1 MNKKELIFFLTHNNI
16 LKTKSII
23 EAFEKIDR
31 KDFILKKYANEAYND
46 YPLDI
51 GFNQTISQPSTVA
64 FMLELLSP
72 EKGDKILDVGSGSGW
87 TTALLGYIAGSEGKV
102 CGVELIPDLVLFGR
116 ANLEKYDFKNTKIY
130 QATKDLGLK
139 DKGPFDKILV
149 SASARDVPEELVN
162 QLKVGGTMVIPIQD
176 SIFRIFKK
184 SRKQIE
190 KEKIPGFIFVPLI
203 Y

>member
-1 MNKKELIFFLTHNNI
+1 MNKKELIFFLTRNNI

-23 EAFEKIDR
+23 QAFEKIDR
-31 KDFILKKYANEAYND
+31 KDFILKKYTNEAYND

-51 GFNQTISQPSTVA
+51 GSNQTISQPSTVA

-72 EKGDKILDVGSGSGW
+72 KKGDKILDVGSGSGW
-87 TTALLGYIAGSEGKV
+87 TTALLGYIVGSEGKV
-102 CGVELIPDLVLFGR
+102 CGIELIPDLVLFGR

-139 DKGPFDKILV
+139 DKGLFDKILV
-149 SASARDVPEELVN
+149 SASARDVPEELIK

-176 SIFRIFKK
+176 SIFRLFKK
-184 SRKQIE
+184 SRKKIE
-190 KEKIPGFIFVPLI
+190 KEKIPGFVFVPLI

>member
-1 MNKKELIFFLTHNNI
+1 MNKKELIFFLTRNNI

-23 EAFEKIDR
+23 QAFEKIDR
-31 KDFILKKYANEAYND
+31 KDFILKKYTNEAYND

-51 GFNQTISQPSTVA
+51 GSNQTISQPSTVA

-72 EKGDKILDVGSGSGW
+72 KKGDKILDVGSGSGW
-87 TTALLGYIAGSEGKV
+87 TTALLGYIVGSEGKV
-102 CGVELIPDLVLFGR
+102 CGIELIPDLVLFGR

-139 DKGPFDKILV
+139 DKCPFDKILV
-149 SASARDVPEELVN
+149 SASARDVPEELIK

-176 SIFRIFKK
+176 SIFRLFKK
-184 SRKQIE
+184 SRKKIE
-190 KEKIPGFIFVPLI
+190 KEKIPGFVFVPLI

>member
-1 MNKKELIFFLTHNNI
+1 MNKKELIIFLTRNNI

-31 KDFILKKYANEAYND
+31 KDFILKKYTNEAYND

-51 GFNQTISQPSTVA
+51 GSNQTISQPSTVA

-72 EKGDKILDVGSGSGW
+72 KKGDKILDVGSGSGW
-87 TTALLGYIAGSEGKV
+87 TTALLGYIVGSEGKV
-102 CGVELIPDLVLFGR
+102 CGIELIPDLVLFGR

-149 SASARDVPEELVN
+149 SASARDVPEELIK

-176 SIFRIFKK
+176 SIFRLFKK
-184 SRKQIE
+184 SRKKIE
-190 KEKIPGFIFVPLI
+190 KEKIPGFVFVPLI

>member
-1 MNKKELIFFLTHNNI
+1 MNKKELIFFLTRNNI

-23 EAFEKIDR
+23 QAFEKIDR
-31 KDFILKKYANEAYND
+31 KDFILKKYTNEVYND

-72 EKGDKILDVGSGSGW
+72 KKGDKILDVGSGSGW
-87 TTALLGYIAGSEGKV
+87 TTTLLGYIVGGEGKV

-116 ANLEKYDFKNTKIY
+116 ANLEKYDFKNVKIY

>member
-1 MNKKELIFFLTHNNI
+1 MNKKELIFFLTRNNI

-31 KDFILKKYANEAYND
+31 KDFILKKYTNEAYND

-51 GFNQTISQPSTVA
+51 GSNQTISQPSTVA

-72 EKGDKILDVGSGSGW
+72 KKGDKILDVGSGSGW
-87 TTALLGYIAGSEGKV
+87 TTALLGYIVGSEGKV
-102 CGVELIPDLVLFGR
+102 CGIELIPDLVLFGR

-176 SIFRIFKK
+176 SIFRLFKK
-184 SRKQIE
+184 SRKKIE
-190 KEKIPGFIFVPLI
+190 KEKIPGFVFVPLI

>member
-1 MNKKELIFFLTHNNI
+1 MNKKELIIFLTRNNI

-31 KDFILKKYANEAYND
+31 KDFILKKYTNEVYND

-72 EKGDKILDVGSGSGW
+72 KRGDKILDVGSGSGW
-87 TTALLGYIAGSEGKV
+87 TTALLGYMVGSEGKV
-102 CGVELIPDLVLFGR
+102 YGVEFIPDLVLFGR
-116 ANLEKYDFKNTKIY
+116 ANFEKYDFKNTKIY

>member
-1 MNKKELIFFLTHNNI
+1 MNKKELIFFLTRNNI

-31 KDFILKKYANEAYND
+31 KDFILKKHTNEAYND

-51 GFNQTISQPSTVA
+51 GSNQTISQPSTVA

-72 EKGDKILDVGSGSGW
+72 KKGDKILDVGSGSGW
-87 TTALLGYIAGSEGKV
+87 TTALLGYIVGSEGKV
-102 CGVELIPDLVLFGR
+102 CGIELIPDLVLFGR

-149 SASARDVPEELVN
+149 SASARDVPEELIK

-176 SIFRIFKK
+176 SIFRLFKK
-184 SRKQIE
+184 SRKKIE

>member
-1 MNKKELIFFLTHNNI
+1 MNKKELIFFLTRNNI

-31 KDFILKKYANEAYND
+31 KNFILKKYTNEAYND

-51 GFNQTISQPSTVA
+51 GSNQTISQPSTVA

-72 EKGDKILDVGSGSGW
+72 KKGDKILDVGSGSGW
-87 TTALLGYIAGSEGKV
+87 TTALLGYIVGSEGKV
-102 CGVELIPDLVLFGR
+102 CGIELIPDLVLFGR

-176 SIFRIFKK
+176 SIFRLFKK
-184 SRKQIE
+184 SRKKIE
-190 KEKIPGFIFVPLI
+190 KEKIPGFVFVPLI

>member
-1 MNKKELIFFLTHNNI
+1 MNKKELIFFLTRNNI

-31 KDFILKKYANEAYND
+31 KDFILKKYTNEAYND

-51 GFNQTISQPSTVA
+51 GSNQTISQPSTVA

-72 EKGDKILDVGSGSGW
+72 KKGDKILDVGSGSGW
-87 TTALLGYIAGSEGKV
+87 TTALLGYIVGSEGKV
-102 CGVELIPDLVLFGR
+102 CGIELIPDLVLFGR

-139 DKGPFDKILV
+139 DNGPFDKILV
-149 SASARDVPEELVN
+149 YA
-162 QLKVGGTMVIPIQD
+162 
-176 SIFRIFKK
+176 
-184 SRKQIE
+184 
-190 KEKIPGFIFVPLI
+190 
-203 Y
+203 

>member
-1 MNKKELIFFLTHNNI
+1 MNKKELIFFLTRNNI

-23 EAFEKIDR
+23 QAFEKIDR
-31 KDFILKKYANEAYND
+31 KDFILKKYTNEAYND

-51 GFNQTISQPSTVA
+51 GSNQTISQPSTVA

-72 EKGDKILDVGSGSGW
+72 KKGDKILDVGSGSGW
-87 TTALLGYIAGSEGKV
+87 TTALLGYIVGSEGKV
-102 CGVELIPDLVLFGR
+102 CGIELIPDLVLFGR

-149 SASARDVPEELVN
+149 SASARDVPEELIK

-176 SIFRIFKK
+176 SIFRLFKK
-184 SRKQIE
+184 SRKKIE
-190 KEKIPGFIFVPLI
+190 KEKIPGFVFVPLI

>member
-1 MNKKELIFFLTHNNI
+1 MNKKELIFFLTRNNI

-31 KDFILKKYANEAYND
+31 KDFILKKYTNEAYND

-51 GFNQTISQPSTVA
+51 GSNQTISQPSTVA

-72 EKGDKILDVGSGSGW
+72 KKGDKILDVGSGSGW
-87 TTALLGYIAGSEGKV
+87 TTALLGYIVGSEGKV
-102 CGVELIPDLVLFGR
+102 CGIELIPDLVLFGR

-149 SASARDVPEELVN
+149 SASARDVPEELIK

-176 SIFRIFKK
+176 SIFRLFKK
-184 SRKQIE
+184 SRKKIE
-190 KEKIPGFIFVPLI
+190 KEKIPGFVFVPLI

>member
-31 KDFILKKYANEAYND
+31 KDFILKKYTNEVYND

-72 EKGDKILDVGSGSGW
+72 KRGDKILDVGSGSGW
-87 TTALLGYIAGSEGKV
+87 TTALLGYMVGSEGKV
-102 CGVELIPDLVLFGR
+102 YGVEFIPDLVLLGR
-116 ANLEKYDFKNTKIY
+116 ANFEKYDFKNTKIY

>member
-1 MNKKELIFFLTHNNI
+1 MNKKELIIFLTRNNI

-31 KDFILKKYANEAYND
+31 KDFILKKYTNEVYND

-72 EKGDKILDVGSGSGW
+72 KRGDKILDVGSGSGW
-87 TTALLGYIAGSEGKV
+87 TTALLGYMVGSEGKV
-102 CGVELIPDLVLFGR
+102 YGVEFIPDLVLLGR
-116 ANLEKYDFKNTKIY
+116 ANFEKYDFKNTKIY

>member
-1 MNKKELIFFLTHNNI
+1 MNKKELIFFLTRNNI

-31 KDFILKKYANEAYND
+31 KNFILKKYTNEAYND

-51 GFNQTISQPSTVA
+51 GSNQTISQPSTVA

-72 EKGDKILDVGSGSGW
+72 KKGDKILDVGSGSGW
-87 TTALLGYIAGSEGKV
+87 TTALLGYIVGSEGKV
-102 CGVELIPDLVLFGR
+102 CGIELIPDLVLFGR

-149 SASARDVPEELVN
+149 SASARDVPEELIK

-176 SIFRIFKK
+176 SIFRLFKK
-184 SRKQIE
+184 SRKKIE
-190 KEKIPGFIFVPLI
+190 KEKIPGFVFVPLI

>member
-31 KDFILKKYANEAYND
+31 KDFILKKYTNEAYND

-51 GFNQTISQPSTVA
+51 GSNQTISQPSTVA

-72 EKGDKILDVGSGSGW
+72 KKGDKILDVGSGSGW
-87 TTALLGYIAGSEGKV
+87 TTALLGYIVGSEWKV
-102 CGVELIPDLVLFGR
+102 CGIELIPDLVLFGR
-116 ANLEKYDFKNTKIY
+116 ANLEKYDFKNVIIY

>member
-1 MNKKELIFFLTHNNI
+1 
-16 LKTKSII
+16 
-23 EAFEKIDR
+23 
-31 KDFILKKYANEAYND
+31 
-46 YPLDI
+46 
-51 GFNQTISQPSTVA
+51 
-64 FMLELLSP
+64 MLELLSP
-72 EKGDKILDVGSGSGW
+72 KKGDKILDVGSGSGW
-87 TTALLGYIAGSEGKV
+87 TTALLGYIVGSEGKV
-102 CGVELIPDLVLFGR
+102 CGIELIPDLVLFGR

-149 SASARDVPEELVN
+149 SASARNVPEELVN

-190 KEKIPGFIFVPLI
+190 KEKIPGFVFVPLV

>member
-1 MNKKELIFFLTHNNI
+1 MNKKELIFFLTRNNI

-31 KDFILKKYANEAYND
+31 KDFILKKYTNEAYND

-51 GFNQTISQPSTVA
+51 GSNQTISQPSTVA

-72 EKGDKILDVGSGSGW
+72 KKGDKILDVGSGSGW
-87 TTALLGYIAGSEGKV
+87 TTALLGYIVGSEGKV
-102 CGVELIPDLVLFGR
+102 CGIELIPDLVLFGR

-149 SASARDVPEELVN
+149 SASARDVPEELIK

-190 KEKIPGFIFVPLI
+190 KEKIPGFVFVPLI